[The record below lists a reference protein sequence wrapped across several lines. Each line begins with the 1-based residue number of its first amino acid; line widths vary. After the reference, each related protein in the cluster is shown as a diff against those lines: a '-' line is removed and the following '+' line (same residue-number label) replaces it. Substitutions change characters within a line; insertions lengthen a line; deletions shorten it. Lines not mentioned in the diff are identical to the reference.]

1 MKTNQAGIIATALPR
16 TCFCILSLVVSF
28 VVFLDFGKE
37 SINWQY
43 NVKNMS
49 NTAKQEVTLL
59 LRNLKQGDSSTQ
71 DEIIRILYSE
81 LRGFAGSIL
90 SKENRTI
97 TFQATELVNEAYI
110 RMFDSDQL
118 DWNDRSHF
126 MSTAI
131 TVMRRF
137 LVDHARKKHSQK
149 RIPKAAMD
157 GLNDELISTEVLGSD
172 IERLDDA
179 LSDLE
184 KLDQRQ
190 ARIVEYRFF
199 GGLTEP
205 ETAEI
210 MKLSLSTINREWK
223 AAKIWLKHQI
233 KTSA

>member
-1 MKTNQAGIIATALPR
+1 
-16 TCFCILSLVVSF
+16 
-28 VVFLDFGKE
+28 
-37 SINWQY
+37 
-43 NVKNMS
+43 MS
-49 NTAKQEVTLL
+49 NTAKQEITILL
-59 LRNLKQGDSSTQ
+59 KNLKDGDKSKQ
-71 DEIIRILYSE
+71 DEIMNILYQE

-90 SKENRTI
+90 SKENQTI

-118 DWNDRSHF
+118 DWTDRSHF

-149 RIPKAAMD
+149 RIPKSELHT
-157 GLNDELISTEVLGSD
+157 LNDVFVSTEALGSD

-179 LSDLE
+179 LNDLE
-184 KLDQRQ
+184 KLDERQ
-190 ARIVEYRFF
+190 AKIVEFRFF

-210 MKLSLSTINREWK
+210 MKVSLSTVNREWK

-233 KTSA
+233 KI